1 MKQKLLTLLVLLV
14 SALTAFADA
23 EGSGI
28 STGNKDINKDGVRY
42 TYQFTEESGNVT
54 FTITPNTEGVIGYV
68 GTYIDDE
75 SHLSGYDYEVKNT
88 TRTWT
93 GLDAG
98 TVIKVKCWFD
108 IAGGRSYTDE
118 INYTVSTVATPDT
131 EKPVMVKA
139 EATNIFD
146 TKAMLTLNATDNR
159 NGTLTYK
166 VTIGENS
173 YTTTGSA
180 GKDATIDITGLTA
193 ETIYDFSVTATD
205 MAGNVSDAKTG
216 TFTTAKALTL
226 TAPDAPTVAADKV
239 ISVLS
244 GAYTA
249 ATTWSFGGWGQASVA
264 ENVTVD
270 GAPMIHLS
278 KFNYIGLDNFSNQLD
293 LSGMTH
299 MHFDVLP
306 ITMTGALGVTP
317 ILTPEKPTENLKKVG
332 DANTFKAQQ
341 WNAVDIAL
349 SDFGLDFINN
359 KVFQIKFDYGNS
371 ATDELYIANIYFYKK
386 SADET
391 GVTINKN
398 VAKVA
403 GPVTAANVKQINS
416 ADVMNI
422 DLTGVTSIEKGITIQ
437 PKRKNAIIV
446 VSGTY
451 SEETVEGVKTV
462 TTTADSKFD
471 PIKDMANVVVLASD
485 GYYHPLKQLEFV
497 DIPGEPLWTG
507 IRELNDFISTGTT
520 GWKVTRTI
528 KAGAHA
534 SVCVIMAI
542 VNIPEGLSAWE
553 AVDYDETVGL
563 KFTKANV
570 IGGNFPYIVR
580 NTADHDIDLSFT
592 GTGDINFK
600 SYVNNEA
607 DKRQVGST
615 NIWFCGNRKEALV
628 TDGTQ
633 WIVKNDGIHA
643 SVVKANGTKISPFRA
658 YFTGIP
664 EGASAKL
671 NFIDGEATGING
683 VNAEATADGAI
694 YNLVGQKVSAAYKGI
709 VIKNG
714 KKYLMK

>member
-1 MKQKLLTLLVLLV
+1 MWPV
-14 SALTAFADA
+14 A
-23 EGSGI
+23 EGQAI
-28 STGNKDINKDGVRY
+28 S
-42 TYQFTEESGNVT
+42 
-54 FTITPNTEGVIGYV
+54 
-68 GTYIDDE
+68 
-75 SHLSGYDYEVKNT
+75 
-88 TRTWT
+88 
-93 GLDAG
+93 
-98 TVIKVKCWFD
+98 
-108 IAGGRSYTDE
+108 E
-118 INYTVSTVATPDT
+118 ILTYTVATVATPDT
-131 EKPVMVKA
+131 EKPVMAKA
-139 EATNIFD
+139 EATTIFD
-146 TKAMLTLNATDNR
+146 TKATLTLNATDNR

-193 ETIYDFSVTATD
+193 ETKYNFSVTATD

-226 TAPDAPTVAADKV
+226 TAPDAPTVAANKV
-239 ISVLS
+239 VSVLS

-249 ATTWSFGGWGQASVA
+249 ATTWSFGGWNQATVA

-278 KFNYIGLDNFSNQLD
+278 KFNYIGLDGFSNQLD

-317 ILTPEKPTENLKKVG
+317 ILASGNPKEHSTKVG

-341 WNAVDIAL
+341 WKAVDIAL

-359 KVFQIKFDYGNS
+359 KVFQIKFDHGNS

-391 GVTINKN
+391 DVTINKN

-403 GPVTAANVKQINS
+403 GPVTAANVEQINS

-422 DLTGVTSIEKGITIQ
+422 DLTGVTSIEDGVTIQ

-451 SEETVEGVKTV
+451 SEETVEGVKTA

-471 PIKDMANVVVLASD
+471 PIKGMANVVVLASD

-507 IRELNDFISTGTT
+507 IRELNDFISTGST

-542 VNIPEGLSAWE
+542 DKIPEGLSAWE

-563 KFTKANV
+563 KFNKANV

-592 GTGDINFK
+592 GAGDINFK

-607 DKRQVGST
+607 NKKQIGST
-615 NIWFCGNRKEALV
+615 NIWFCGNWKEALV

-683 VNAEATADGAI
+683 VNAEAAADGAI
-694 YNLVGQKVSAAYKGI
+694 YNLAGQKVSAAYKGI

>member
-1 MKQKLLTLLVLLV
+1 MKQKLLTLFVLLV

-75 SHLSGYDYEVKNT
+75 SHLQGDYEVKNT

-139 EATNIFD
+139 EATTIFD

-193 ETIYDFSVTATD
+193 ETNYDFSVTATD

-249 ATTWSFGGWGQASVA
+249 ATTWSFGGWGQATVA

-306 ITMTGALGVTP
+306 ISMTGALGVTP
-317 ILTPEKPTENLKKVG
+317 ILASGDPKERSTKVG

-359 KVFQIKFDYGNS
+359 KVFQIKFDKGNN

-386 SADET
+386 SADEID
-391 GVTINKN
+391 VTINGN
-398 VAKVA
+398 VAKVT
-403 GPVTAANVKQINS
+403 GPITTANVKEINNK
-416 ADVMNI
+416 DVMNI
-422 DLTGVTSIEKGITIQ
+422 DLTGVKSIEDGVTIQ
-437 PKRKNAIIV
+437 PLRKNAIIV
-446 VSGTY
+446 ISGTY
-451 SEETVEGVKTV
+451 KEEKINEETVC

-471 PIKDMANVVVLASD
+471 AIKDMKNVVVLAAD

-507 IRELNDFISTGTT
+507 GLKDIISTGNT

-528 KAGAHA
+528 PAHTHA
-534 SVCVIMAI
+534 TVCVTNTIDK
-542 VNIPEGLSAWE
+542 IPANLSAWA
-553 AVDYDETVGL
+553 AVDYDETTGI
-563 KFTKANV
+563 KFNKANV
-570 IGGNFPYIVR
+570 IGGNCPYVVR
-580 NTADHDIDLSFT
+580 NATDEDTDLSFT
-592 GTGDINFK
+592 GTNNLNFK
-600 SYVNNEA
+600 TIMDTEA
-607 DKRQVGST
+607 NKHKVGSA
-615 NIWFCGNRKEALV
+615 NIYFCGNWKEALV

-633 WIVKNDGIHA
+633 WIIKNEGINA
-643 SVVKANGTKISPFRA
+643 SIVKADGVKISPFRA

-671 NFIDGEATGING
+671 NFIDGEATGIDG
-683 VNAEATADGAI
+683 VNAEAAADGAI
-694 YNLVGQKVSAAYKGI
+694 YNLAGQKVSAAYKGI

>member
-1 MKQKLLTLLVLLV
+1 MLVLLV
-14 SALTAFADA
+14 SGLTAFADA

-28 STGNKDINKDGVRY
+28 STGNKDFNKDGVRY

-54 FTITPNTEGVIGYV
+54 FTITPNTEGVIGYA

-75 SHLSGYDYEVKNT
+75 SHLPGYDHEVKNT

-118 INYTVSTVATPDT
+118 ITYTVATVATPDT
-131 EKPVMVKA
+131 EKPVMAKA
-139 EATNIFD
+139 EATTIFD
-146 TKAMLTLNATDNR
+146 TKATLTLKATDDR
-159 NGTLTYK
+159 NGILTYN
-166 VTIGENS
+166 VTIGEKS
-173 YTTTGSA
+173 YTTTGTA
-180 GKDATIDITGLTA
+180 GNDATIDITGLTA
-193 ETIYDFSVTATD
+193 ETEYNFSVTATD
-205 MAGNVSDAKTG
+205 KAGNVSDAKTG

-226 TAPDAPTVAADKV
+226 TAPDAPTVAANKV

-249 ATTWSFGGWGQASVA
+249 ATTWSFGGWGQATVA

-317 ILTPEKPTENLKKVG
+317 ILASGNLKEHSTKVG

-341 WNAVDIAL
+341 WKAVDIAL

-359 KVFQIKFDYGNS
+359 KVFQIKFDKGNS

-403 GPVTAANVKQINS
+403 GPVTAANVEQINS

-422 DLTGVTSIEKGITIQ
+422 DLTGVTSIEDGVTIQ

-451 SEETVEGVKTV
+451 SEETVEGVTTA

-507 IRELNDFISTGTT
+507 IREHNDFISTGTT

-528 KAGAHA
+528 KEGAHA

-542 VNIPEGLSAWE
+542 NNIPEGLSAWE

-563 KFTKANV
+563 KFNKANA

-580 NTADHDIDLSFT
+580 NTADHNIDLSFT
-592 GTGDINFK
+592 GTGNINFK

-607 DKRQVGST
+607 SKIKVGST
-615 NIWFCGNRKEALV
+615 NIWFCGNWKEALE

-633 WIVKNDGIHA
+633 WIVKNNDTHA
-643 SVVKANGTKISPFRA
+643 SVVKAKGTQISPFRA

-664 EGASAKL
+664 ERASAKL

-683 VNAEATADGAI
+683 VNAEAAADGAI
-694 YNLVGQKVSAAYKGI
+694 YNLAGQKVSAAYKGI